1 MMPLDPSDIALF
13 LVSFAACLYCA
24 LLSRR
29 LKALQNTKDGLGASI
44 RAMSESVAAVSSAR
58 HEAKAQ
64 SGEIAVRLTAILT
77 EAHDAGKK
85 LTELKDALEMKDREI
100 SRKIQAADAE
110 IRITVRDALAQSSD
124 RVAEITRL
132 TKLERSLTSRIIQGL
147 LTEGLISRRNL
158 PQDARRFGLYITEKG
173 GHVRL
178 KGRAVSDR
186 LETILTEPLSREDLD
201 RLDEILERL
210 AIWVD
215 SSDYQQRLA
224 EQ

>member
-1 MMPLDPSDIALF
+1 MDRKKVFRNDRLTFRLHVLAQTAIDRNDAIF
-13 LVSFAACLYCA
+13 LSETGC
-24 LLSRR
+24 
-29 LKALQNTKDGLGASI
+29 SI
-44 RAMSESVAAVSSAR
+44 RELRVLRLVAD
-58 HEAKAQ
+58 HP
-64 SGEIAVRLTAILT
+64 G
-77 EAHDAGKK
+77 
-85 LTELKDALEMKDREI
+85 
-100 SRKIQAADAE
+100 
-110 IRITVRDALAQSSD
+110 ITFV
-124 RVAEITRL
+124 EITRL

>member
-77 EAHDAGKK
+77 A
-85 LTELKDALEMKDREI
+85 
-100 SRKIQAADAE
+100 
-110 IRITVRDALAQSSD
+110 SS
-124 RVAEITRL
+124 L
-132 TKLERSLTSRIIQGL
+132 
-147 LTEGLISRRNL
+147 
-158 PQDARRFGLYITEKG
+158 
-173 GHVRL
+173 
-178 KGRAVSDR
+178 
-186 LETILTEPLSREDLD
+186 
-201 RLDEILERL
+201 
-210 AIWVD
+210 D
-215 SSDYQQRLA
+215 SSDYLFEDDDTIKTKRVY
-224 EQ
+224 ESYGHKE

>member
-1 MMPLDPSDIALF
+1 MMPLDSSDIALF

-85 LTELKDALEMKDREI
+85 LTELKDALQMKDREI

-132 TKLERSLTSRIIQGL
+132 TK
-147 LTEGLISRRNL
+147 
-158 PQDARRFGLYITEKG
+158 
-173 GHVRL
+173 
-178 KGRAVSDR
+178 R
-186 LETILTEPLSREDLD
+186 LETVANQAASSL
-201 RLDEILERL
+201 
-210 AIWVD
+210 D
-215 SSDYQQRLA
+215 SSDYLFEDDDTIKTKRVY
-224 EQ
+224 ESYGHKE